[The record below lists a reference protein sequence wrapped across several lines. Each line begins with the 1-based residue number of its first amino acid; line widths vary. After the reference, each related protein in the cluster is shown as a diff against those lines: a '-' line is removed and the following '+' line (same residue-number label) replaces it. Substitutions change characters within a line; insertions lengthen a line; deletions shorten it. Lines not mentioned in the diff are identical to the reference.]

1 MPRSHAFGLTETGR
15 GAKAEVELTAEQ
27 GRRLAN
33 SDAVSATPLQ
43 SGRNRWR
50 ITSARKVGT
59 VRVGDIEIYIK
70 PKLTIARL
78 LFLAGYAQNGVAW
91 QAPTVSLAEAPGLV
105 PAFAQILWRQVEQ
118 AIHQGL
124 LPGYVM
130 LEETLPMLRGRLR
143 ESAQLHGHHGL
154 PLPLEI
160 CHDEFTFDIPE
171 NQILR
176 AACECM
182 LAVPRIDAES
192 QRMLRYLLRSFTGVS
207 PLNTGE
213 PLPDWQPTRLNTRYH
228 TALRLAG
235 LVLRFT
241 SPEHGR
247 GDVQANGFLLDMPGL
262 FEDFITVALREA
274 LTSAHGGLLADQ
286 DTHHLD
292 DSGIVKLRPDLV
304 WKLGGTPAAVI
315 DAKYKAEKNTR
326 YPNAD
331 LYQMLAYCTVLGL
344 RSGHL
349 IYAKGNEEPA
359 HHFVRGSGIEIVCHA
374 IDLDTEPEALLAQIR
389 DLAEEIAA
397 TRQSPSA
404 AAPSLR

>member
-1 MPRSHAFGLTETGR
+1 MRLIELTETGR
-15 GAKAEVELTAEQ
+15 GAKAELELTAEQ
-27 GRRLAN
+27 GRCLAN
-33 SDAVSATPLQ
+33 SDVVSATLLQ

-50 ITSARKVGT
+50 IMSARKVGT
-59 VRVGDIEIYIK
+59 AQVGDIEIFIR
-70 PKLTIARL
+70 PKLDIARL

-91 QAPTVSLAEAPGLV
+91 RAQTVALTEAPGLV
-105 PAFAQILWRQVEQ
+105 PAFAQILWRQVER

-124 LPGYVM
+124 LPGYVVT
-130 LEETLPMLRGRLR
+130 EKTSPMLRGRLR

-160 CHDEFTFDIPE
+160 RHDEFTFDIPE
-171 NQILR
+171 NRILR

-207 PLNTGE
+207 PLKRGE
-213 PLPDWQPTRLNTRYH
+213 PVPGWQPTRLNVRYH

-262 FEDFITVALREA
+262 FEDFITVSLREA
-274 LTSAHGGLLADQ
+274 LVGAHGGRLDDQ

-292 DSGIVKLRPDLV
+292 VSGVVSLRPDLV
-304 WKLGGTPAAVI
+304 WKLGGIPAAVI

-349 IYAKGNEEPA
+349 IYAMGNEEPA
-359 HHFVRGSGIEIVCHA
+359 HHFVRRSGIEIVCHA
-374 IDLDTEPEALLAQIR
+374 VDLDTEPDALLAQIR
-389 DLAEEIAA
+389 DLAEQIAA
-397 TRQSPSA
+397 TRLEPEASPKPKRSG
-404 AAPSLR
+404 

>member
-1 MPRSHAFGLTETGR
+1 MRLIELTETGR

-33 SDAVSATPLQ
+33 SDVVSATLLQ

-59 VRVGDIEIYIK
+59 AQVGDVEIYIK

-91 QAPTVSLAEAPGLV
+91 RAPTVSLTEAAGLV
-105 PAFAQILWRQVEQ
+105 PVFAQILWRQVEQ

-124 LPGYVM
+124 LPGYVVI
-130 LEETLPMLRGRLR
+130 EETSPMLRGRLR

-160 CHDEFTFDIPE
+160 RHDEFTLDIPE
-171 NQILR
+171 NRILR

-207 PLNTGE
+207 SLERGQPVPG
-213 PLPDWQPTRLNTRYH
+213 WQPTRLNARYH

-235 LVLRFT
+235 LVLSFT

-247 GDVQANGFLLDMPGL
+247 GDVEANGFLLDMPRL
-262 FEDFITVALREA
+262 FEDFITVSLREA
-274 LTSAHGGLLADQ
+274 LTGAYGGRLDDQ

-292 DSGIVKLRPDLV
+292 DSGVVSLRPDLV

-331 LYQMLAYCTVLGL
+331 LYQMLTYCTVLGL

-359 HHFVRGSGIEIVCHA
+359 HHFVRKSGIEIVCHA
-374 IDLDTEPEALLAQIR
+374 IDLDTEPEILLAQMR
-389 DLAEEIAA
+389 DLADEIAT
-397 TRQSPSA
+397 TRLEPKA
-404 AAPSLR
+404 V